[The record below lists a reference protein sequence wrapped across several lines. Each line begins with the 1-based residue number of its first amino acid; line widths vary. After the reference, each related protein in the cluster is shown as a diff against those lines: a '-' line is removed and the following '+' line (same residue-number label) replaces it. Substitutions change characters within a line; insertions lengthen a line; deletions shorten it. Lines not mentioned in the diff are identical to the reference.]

1 MIPLLT
7 KDETKAIHAA
17 IIITIM
23 GIEKELLAAKD
34 KELLKNLKSALKK
47 LRGENE

>member
-7 KDETKAIHAA
+7 KDETNAINVA
-17 IIITIM
+17 IIVLIK
-23 GIEKELLAAKD
+23 GIEDDLLYTKD

>member
-7 KDETKAIHAA
+7 KDETNAIHVA

-23 GIEKELLAAKD
+23 GIEKEFLATKD
-34 KELLKNLKSALKK
+34 KELLNNLKSALKK
-47 LRGENE
+47 LRGENG